1 MNLADESSCC
11 RGTTRTGQ
19 PCRARPVK
27 GSAYCPAHNPPESG
41 RPRRLASI
49 DDVIADLLG
58 KQERL
63 SALLDEV
70 ALYRAQDEAEVN
82 GLVKLFGLHSQNASR
97 LGRLLRDRQALG
109 ESPAEALLVVIDQA
123 LDELSRELGLEL

>member
-1 MNLADESSCC
+1 MDLADESSCC
-11 RGTTRTGQ
+11 RGTTRAGQ

-27 GSAYCPAHNPPESG
+27 GSGYCPAHSQQPPESG
-41 RPRRLASI
+41 RPRRLVSI
-49 DDVIADLLG
+49 DDVIADLLD

-63 SALLDEV
+63 SALLDD
-70 ALYRAQDEAEVN
+70 AAEVN
-82 GLVKLFGLHSQNASR
+82 DLVKLFGLHSQNASR

-109 ESPAEALLVVIDQA
+109 ESPAEGLLAVIDQA

>member
-1 MNLADESSCC
+1 MNLADESSYC
-11 RGTTRTGQ
+11 RGTTRAGQ

-27 GSAYCPAHNPPESG
+27 GSPYCPAHSRQPPESG
-41 RPRRLASI
+41 RSRRLVSI
-49 DDVIADLLG
+49 DDVITDLLD

-63 SALLDEV
+63 SALLDEAV
-70 ALYRAQDEAEVN
+70 EVN
-82 GLVKLFGLHSQNASR
+82 DLVKLFGLHSQNASR

-109 ESPAEALLVVIDQA
+109 ESPAEGLLAVIDPA